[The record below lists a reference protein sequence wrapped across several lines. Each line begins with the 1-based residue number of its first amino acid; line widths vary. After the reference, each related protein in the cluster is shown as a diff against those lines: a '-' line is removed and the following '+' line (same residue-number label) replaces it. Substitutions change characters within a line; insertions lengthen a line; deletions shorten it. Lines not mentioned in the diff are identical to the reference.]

1 ALQGLEVRGGGGGPR
16 ARGAGR
22 AGDHRESV
30 GAGGPVGRE
39 ADSHRPDDRG
49 LPARQDAGLARHRS
63 QRRARARRRAR
74 PYPRRPARA
83 SGRAL
88 CPRSPEPHPAGDLPG
103 PGAAHR
109 PGGAA
114 LPRAVC
120 RRLAGRRRHGRRGPP
135 RRRHPGGA
143 AHRGPDGAQA
153 DVLLGGQGGARAGA
167 AADARRARAGR
178 RGGVVRVAGIRTPP
192 AAAAGGV
199 NAARF
204 VSRLTRKSRS
214 NFFYAFLLLPRAQR
228 EAIFAVYAFCRLVDD
243 AVDEGM
249 DRAAQR
255 RELARWREEIARVFG
270 PEPTTHPAAER
281 LREAVRQFPIPRP
294 ALEEI
299 IAGVEMD
306 LDRATY
312 ETFDDLYPYCYRV
325 ASAVGLCSIA
335 IFGYRDPRAQDY
347 AINLGVALQLTNI
360 LRDVQTDAR
369 MGRVYLPQEDLRR
382 FGVTI

>member
-1 ALQGLEVRGGGGGPR
+1 M
-16 ARGAGR
+16 
-22 AGDHRESV
+22 
-30 GAGGPVGRE
+30 
-39 ADSHRPDDRG
+39 
-49 LPARQDAGLARHRS
+49 
-63 QRRARARRRAR
+63 
-74 PYPRRPARA
+74 
-83 SGRAL
+83 
-88 CPRSPEPHPAGDLPG
+88 
-103 PGAAHR
+103 
-109 PGGAA
+109 
-114 LPRAVC
+114 
-120 RRLAGRRRHGRRGPP
+120 
-135 RRRHPGGA
+135 
-143 AHRGPDGAQA
+143 
-153 DVLLGGQGGARAGA
+153 
-167 AADARRARAGR
+167 
-178 RGGVVRVAGIRTPP
+178 
-192 AAAAGGV
+192 

-228 EAIFAVYAFCRLVDD
+228 DAIFAVYAFCRIVDD
-243 AVDEGM
+243 AVDEGV

-255 RELARWREEIARVFG
+255 RELTRWREEIARVFG
-270 PEPTTHPAAER
+270 QEPTTHPAAER
-281 LREAVRQFPIPRP
+281 LREAVRRFPVPRQ

-382 FGVTI
+382 FGVSAEDLREGRYTPGFVELMSFEAARARDYYARAWRGLPSADQRSLFAAEIMGHTYFALLRAIEARRFNVFGARVVVPTHRRLVIALAGWARARFGPRRRSPLAGAAR